1 MKRFTTVKLGTLYIG
16 SGLLALAFTSC
27 GGSKNQQQDMPPVVV
42 QTITVEP
49 QVAVLN
55 ESFPV
60 TIKGK
65 TDIDIRP
72 QVSGFITKV
81 LVDEG
86 QVVKKGQPL
95 FEIDKVQFEAAVRSA
110 EAAVTAAKSQVAQA
124 KLTADNKATLFDKG
138 IISDY
143 EYQTAKLALDAA
155 NAQLG
160 QANAALVNAR
170 KNLSY
175 ATVVS
180 PSNGVVGSI
189 PNREGSLASPSSAL
203 TTISD
208 NSDVYA
214 YFSFNEKQVVDLTK
228 GGTITL
234 NEAIAAMP
242 EVSLQLADGTMYPL
256 KGKVS
261 TVSGVL
267 NSATGSATVRAVFPN
282 TNSML
287 RSGSTG
293 KVLIPQTIDDALVV
307 PQKATYEVQDHKYV
321 YLLNDSSV
329 ASSQPIIVNPISD
342 GKNFVV
348 TSGLKPGDVVVTE
361 GVGIIVREGT
371 KVLPADKA
379 AQAQAQAQ

>member
-1 MKRFTTVKLGTLYIG
+1 MKRFTTVKLGTLYVG
-16 SGLLALAFTSC
+16 SGLLALAASSC
-27 GGSKNQQQDMPPVVV
+27 GGSQNQQQAMPPVVV

-49 QVAVLN
+49 QAAVLN

-124 KLTADNKATLFDKG
+124 KLTADNKATLFEKG

-234 NEAIAAMP
+234 NEAIAEMP
-242 EVSLQLADGTMYPL
+242 EVSLQLADGSMYPV

-267 NSATGSATVRAVFPN
+267 NSATGSASVRAVFPN

-293 KVLIPQTIDDALVV
+293 KVLIPQTIENALVI

-329 ASSQPIIVNPISD
+329 ASSQPIVVNPISD
-342 GKNFVV
+342 GKNYVV

-361 GVGIIVREGT
+361 GVGITVREGS
-371 KVLPADKA
+371 KVTP
-379 AQAQAQAQ
+379 

>member
-1 MKRFTTVKLGTLYIG
+1 MKRFTSVKLGAVCW
-16 SGLLALAFTSC
+16 SSSLLTILLSSC
-27 GGSKNQQQDMPPVVV
+27 GGSQNQQNAMPPVVV
-42 QTITVEP
+42 QTITIRP

-65 TDIDIRP
+65 ADIDIRP

-110 EAAVTAAKSQVAQA
+110 EAAVTVANSQVAQA
-124 KLTADNKATLFDKG
+124 KLTADNKETLFNKG

-143 EYQTAKLALDAA
+143 EYRTAKLALDAA

-175 ATVVS
+175 ATVVA

-189 PNREGSLASPSSAL
+189 PNREGSLASPSTAL
-203 TTISD
+203 TTVSD

-214 YFSFNEKQVVDLTK
+214 YFSFNEKQVVELTN
-228 GGTITL
+228 GGTKTL
-234 NEAIAAMP
+234 NEAIATMP
-242 EVSLQLADGTMYPL
+242 EVTLMLADGVMYPL

-267 NSATGSATVRAVFPN
+267 DSATGSATVRAIFPN

-293 KVLIPQTIDDALVV
+293 KVLIPQTITDAIVI
-307 PQKATYEVQDHKYV
+307 PQKATYEVQDRKYV
-321 YLLNDSSV
+321 YLLNDSCV
-329 ASSQPIIVNPISD
+329 ATSQPVTINPISD
-342 GKNFVV
+342 GKEYVV

-361 GVGIIVREGT
+361 GVGITVREGS
-371 KVLPADKA
+371 KVTPADKA
-379 AQAQAQAQ
+379 VTATQAQ

>member
-1 MKRFTTVKLGTLYIG
+1 MKRFTSVKLGAVCW
-16 SGLLALAFTSC
+16 SSSLLTILLSSC
-27 GGSKNQQQDMPPVVV
+27 GGSQNQQNAMPPVVV
-42 QTITVEP
+42 QTITIHP

-65 TDIDIRP
+65 ADIDIRP

-110 EAAVTAAKSQVAQA
+110 EAAVTVANSQVAQA
-124 KLTADNKATLFDKG
+124 KLTADNKETLFNKG

-143 EYQTAKLALDAA
+143 EYRTAKLALDAA

-175 ATVVS
+175 ATVVA

-189 PNREGSLASPSSAL
+189 PNREGSLASPSTAL
-203 TTISD
+203 TTVSD

-214 YFSFNEKQVVDLTK
+214 YFSFNEKQVVELTN
-228 GGTITL
+228 GGTKTL
-234 NEAIAAMP
+234 NEAIATMP
-242 EVSLQLADGTMYPL
+242 EVTLMLADGVMYPL

-267 NSATGSATVRAVFPN
+267 DSATGSATVRAIFPN

-293 KVLIPQTIDDALVV
+293 KVLIPQTITDAIVI
-307 PQKATYEVQDHKYV
+307 PQKATYEVQDRKYV
-321 YLLNDSSV
+321 YLLNDSCV
-329 ASSQPIIVNPISD
+329 ATSQPVTINPISD
-342 GKNFVV
+342 GKEYVV

-361 GVGIIVREGT
+361 GVGITVREGS
-371 KVLPADKA
+371 KVTPADKA
-379 AQAQAQAQ
+379 VTATQAQ

>member
-16 SGLLALAFTSC
+16 SGLLALAFNSC

-361 GVGIIVREGT
+361 GVGITVREGT